1 MPRKKKE
8 ANEETIVEEIKEI
21 KAIKVE
27 EAKVEAPAK
36 EAKKKAEKIEIN
48 KDEVKG
54 GDNFLVPVED
64 YVKQG
69 IHLGT
74 KVMTADMK
82 RYVYKRRADGLVIID
97 TEQIDKRLRNVV
109 SMLTQ
114 YSPKE
119 IVIVCK
125 REAGW
130 KPLEK
135 LGELTGIRV
144 FTKKYPAG
152 IITNSDLP
160 NFFECSI
167 MLVSDQWLDK
177 NPLTDAIQMNI
188 PVIALCDTNNV
199 TASIDVIVP
208 CNNKSNKSLG
218 LIFYIIAKEYCKA
231 KKIKAAIDIN
241 DFVEE

>member
-8 ANEETIVEEIKEI
+8 SKELMGNVEKVPSIET
-21 KAIKVE
+21 
-27 EAKVEAPAK
+27 PAK
-36 EAKKKAEKIEIN
+36 ETKKKEKAEKEGKIEIN

-54 GDNFLVPVED
+54 GENFLVPVED

-69 IHLGT
+69 IHIGT

-82 RYVYKRRADGLVIID
+82 KYVYKRRADGLVIID
-97 TEQIDKRLRNVV
+97 TEKIDKRLRNAIAAL
-109 SMLTQ
+109 SQ
-114 YSPKE
+114 YPPKE
-119 IVIVCK
+119 ILIVCK

-135 LGELTGIRV
+135 LGEVTGIRV

-152 IITNSDLP
+152 IITNTDLP

-177 NPLTDAIQMNI
+177 NPLADAIQMNI

-199 TASIDVIVP
+199 TANIDLIVP

-241 DFVEE
+241 EFIEE

>member
-8 ANEETIVEEIKEI
+8 TKEEVKSEEIEEVKEEI
-21 KAIKVE
+21 IE
-27 EAKVEAPAK
+27 EPVK
-36 EAKKKAEKIEIN
+36 EAKKKEKIEIN
-48 KDEVKG
+48 KDEVKEG
-54 GDNFLVPVED
+54 NFLVPVED

-69 IHLGT
+69 IHIGT

-82 RYVYKRRADGLVIID
+82 KYVYKRRADGLVIID
-97 TEQIDKRLRNVV
+97 TEQIDKRLRNAIA
-109 SMLTQ
+109 MLSH

-135 LGELTGIRV
+135 LGEATGIRV

-177 NPLTDAIQMNI
+177 NPLADAIQMNI